1 MSMWGAVLIDIFGQ
15 DFDGDEL
22 IKLIKKLIE
31 VDQQMI
37 PPPPYALYIR
47 PTMYVLL
54 SSPFPLLLPFL
65 FNAPR

>member
-1 MSMWGAVLIDIFGQ
+1 LVFSVQ

-37 PPPPYALYIR
+37 PPPPHALYIR
-47 PTMYVLL
+47 PTM
-54 SSPFPLLLPFL
+54 
-65 FNAPR
+65 